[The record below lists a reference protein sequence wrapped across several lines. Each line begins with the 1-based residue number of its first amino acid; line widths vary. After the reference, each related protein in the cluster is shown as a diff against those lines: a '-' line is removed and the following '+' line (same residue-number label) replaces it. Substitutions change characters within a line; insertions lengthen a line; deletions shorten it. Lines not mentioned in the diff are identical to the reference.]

1 MQKSTR
7 GYLYLFG
14 GILLIG
20 YAGVVGLSLGAI
32 FLIGTLGPTSRAATN
47 SLILALFL
55 NGIAALAGT
64 WLYQRGKK
72 ILQELAAPP
81 DVPDKKPDA

>member
-1 MQKSTR
+1 MRTSTC

-20 YAGVVGLSLGAI
+20 YACIVGLGLAAI

-47 SLILALFL
+47 SLIMALFF
-55 NGIAALAGT
+55 NGAAALLGT
-64 WLYQRGKK
+64 WLYRRGKN
-72 ILQELAAPP
+72 ILREHIQHTNNSE
-81 DVPDKKPDA
+81 KKPDE